1 VAENSIGSFV
11 AEQVA
16 RLEQAVNGQAGGLK
30 LAYFS
35 GHDTT
40 RTSSLFPLGWKMTSE
55 LTPP

>member
-30 LAYFS
+30 LAYYS

-40 RTSSLFPLGWKMTSE
+40 RTYLLPHFPPSIGDGK
-55 LTPP
+55 